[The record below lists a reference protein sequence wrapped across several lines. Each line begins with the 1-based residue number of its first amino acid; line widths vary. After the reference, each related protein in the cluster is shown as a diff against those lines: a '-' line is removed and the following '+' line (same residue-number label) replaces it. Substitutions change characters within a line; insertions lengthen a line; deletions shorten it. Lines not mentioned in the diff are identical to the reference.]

1 MERKKVLD
9 LRGKENKSAL
19 SLNLKGLENLEEIN
33 LSMDYLIRDG
43 MKFFTEGNIVK
54 AKEVSILAERINGDS
69 YDKRSI
75 NFKYRVL
82 LKEAIIDFNENSNS
96 LIEKLKSFKVLNKID
111 GEIRRSFDLEFDDEL
126 INLLDESEEII
137 SNYKEEIYNFKS
149 NKTNSLAE
157 IIEFYCFRET
167 IVGIKSEFN
176 QLNDLENE
184 FLDRI
189 HKAKR
194 LNRDSFIK
202 EIKNIFGNKYDEKFY
217 YSKELKEGY
226 LKISKFEK
234 TEELLKEFDNFNL
247 LYKFNR
253 SRYIEERIM
262 YIEDIGYEPIINI
275 SSMDRDIIIRN
286 IMSSCSGIIFNLE
299 DLKIKIDK
307 LIVLLNEGKKINA
320 LIV

>member
-9 LRGKENKSAL
+9 LRGKENKSVL
-19 SLNLKGLENLEEIN
+19 SLNLKGLENLQEIN
-33 LSMDYLIRDG
+33 LSMDYLIKDG
-43 MKFFTEGNIVK
+43 MKFFTDENIVK

-82 LKEAIIDFNENSNS
+82 LKEAIINFNEDSNS
-96 LIEKLKSFKVLNKID
+96 LLEKLKSFKMLNKID
-111 GEIRRSFDLEFDDEL
+111 REIRRSFDLEFDDEF

-137 SNYKEEIYNFKS
+137 SNYKEEIYNFKN

-167 IVGIKSEFN
+167 IVEVKSEFN
-176 QLNDLENE
+176 QLNNLKDE

-189 HKAKR
+189 HKAGK

-202 EIKNIFGNKYDEKFY
+202 EIKSIFGSKYDEKFY
-217 YSKELKEGY
+217 YSKELEEGY

-253 SRYIEERIM
+253 SRYIEERRM
-262 YIEDIGYEPIINI
+262 YIEEIGYEPIINI
-275 SSMDRDIIIRN
+275 SSMDRDIIIKN
-286 IMSSCSGIIFNLE
+286 IMSSSSGIIFNLE
-299 DLKIKIDK
+299 DLKIKIDQ
-307 LIVLLNEGKKINA
+307 LIALLNEGKKINV